1 MGYEYVAERLGPAGA
16 PRHAARE
23 MLRLLKNNFL
33 FLNKRKADAV
43 IARLFYLLS
52 RRLKKKGKRYEKIK
66 WLLGM
71 LLLALV
77 PMLQS
82 CDDDGYSIGDF
93 SWDWATVRATG
104 GGGYYLE
111 GDRWGLIDPV
121 ATSIPWFKPVDGERV
136 VAFFNPLYDMEGGKG
151 VRVKMEGVQE
161 LLTKEVED
169 MTTEEEAVEFG
180 NDPILIY
187 QGDMWLGGK
196 FLNVIFRQ
204 ELPRSEKHR
213 ISLVQNK
220 IETGEPSEPGTLNV
234 AEDGY
239 VHLELRYNTYE
250 DVTDYWGWGRVS
262 YNLEKFFPTEK
273 DAESTMKGFKVTINS
288 REHGEGRV
296 IVLDLNHPVGV
307 PEAAKDVHSTSS
319 IR

>member
-1 MGYEYVAERLGPAGA
+1 
-16 PRHAARE
+16 
-23 MLRLLKNNFL
+23 
-33 FLNKRKADAV
+33 
-43 IARLFYLLS
+43 
-52 RRLKKKGKRYEKIK
+52 
-66 WLLGM
+66 
-71 LLLALV
+71 
-77 PMLQS
+77 MLQS

-151 VRVKMEGVQE
+151 VQVKMEGVQE

-220 IETGEPSEPGTLNV
+220 IETGEPSELGTLNV

-262 YNLEKFFPTEK
+262 YNLDKFFPTEK

-296 IVLDLNHPVGV
+296 IVLDLDHPVGV
-307 PEAAKDVHSTSS
+307 PETAKDVHSTSS

>member
-1 MGYEYVAERLGPAGA
+1 M
-16 PRHAARE
+16 
-23 MLRLLKNNFL
+23 K
-33 FLNKRKADAV
+33 
-43 IARLFYLLS
+43 
-52 RRLKKKGKRYEKIK
+52 KIK
-66 WLLGM
+66 WLLGI

-111 GDRWGLIDPV
+111 GDNWGVIDPV

-136 VAFFNPLYDMEGGKG
+136 VAFFNPLYDMEGGKE
-151 VRVKMEGVQE
+151 VQVKMEGIQE

-169 MTTEEEAVEFG
+169 MSTEEEAEEFG

-220 IETGEPSEPGTLNV
+220 MEPGEPGEPSEPGTLNV
-234 AEDGY
+234 DEDGY
-239 VHLELRYNTYE
+239 IHLELRYNTYE

-262 YNLEKFFPTEK
+262 YNLEKFFPTPK
-273 DAESTMKGFKVTINS
+273 DSWVAPKGFKVTINS

-296 IVLDLNHPVGV
+296 IVLDLDHPVGV

>member
-1 MGYEYVAERLGPAGA
+1 M
-16 PRHAARE
+16 
-23 MLRLLKNNFL
+23 
-33 FLNKRKADAV
+33 
-43 IARLFYLLS
+43 
-52 RRLKKKGKRYEKIK
+52 
-66 WLLGM
+66 
-71 LLLALV
+71 
-77 PMLQS
+77 
-82 CDDDGYSIGDF
+82 
-93 SWDWATVRATG
+93 
-104 GGGYYLE
+104 
-111 GDRWGLIDPV
+111 
-121 ATSIPWFKPVDGERV
+121 
-136 VAFFNPLYDMEGGKG
+136 
-151 VRVKMEGVQE
+151 
-161 LLTKEVED
+161 
-169 MTTEEEAVEFG
+169 
-180 NDPILIY
+180 
-187 QGDMWLGGK
+187 
-196 FLNVIFRQ
+196 
-204 ELPRSEKHR
+204 
-213 ISLVQNK
+213 QNK